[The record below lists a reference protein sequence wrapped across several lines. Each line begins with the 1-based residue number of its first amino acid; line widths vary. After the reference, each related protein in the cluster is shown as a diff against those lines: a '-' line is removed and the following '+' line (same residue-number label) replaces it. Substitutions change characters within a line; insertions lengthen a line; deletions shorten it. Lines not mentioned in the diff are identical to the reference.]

1 MPNTIEISNAKK
13 IFGKNTVLD
22 GLSLTIP
29 QGKVIGLLGKNGA
42 GKTTLIKAIL
52 GLLKLNDGTIRI
64 LGENAFKLSGNA
76 KESIG
81 YVPQVVSL
89 YNSAKVYQLIN
100 YTGSF
105 FKNWDYAYADKLVA
119 DWKLDK
125 NEKVGALSVG
135 QKQKL
140 AIILAIAKHPD
151 LIILDEPVAS
161 LDPAA
166 RKAFVDTISDYAKSG
181 KPKTVIFAT
190 HIISDL
196 EKIAADI
203 VILDKGKVIFNDNIN
218 ALKAKYAPSAQG
230 ENVSI
235 EDIIVKIYE

>member
-1 MPNTIEISNAKK
+1 MANIIEINNAKK
-13 IFGKNTVLD
+13 SFGKNIVLD

-29 QGKVIGLLGKNGA
+29 PGKIIGLLGKNGA
-42 GKTTLIKAIL
+42 GKTTLIKSIL
-52 GLLKLNDGTIRI
+52 GLLKLDNGSIKVF
-64 LGENAFKLSGNA
+64 GEDSFNLSGNA
-76 KESIG
+76 KENIG

-89 YNSAKVYQLIN
+89 YNSAKVYQIIN

-105 FKNWDYAYADKLVA
+105 FKNWDYAYADRLVEE
-119 DWKLDK
+119 WKLDK

-135 QKQKL
+135 QQQKL

-166 RKAFVDTISDYAKSG
+166 RKAFVDTIYDYGRSG
-181 KPKTVIFAT
+181 KPKTIIFAT

-196 EKIAADI
+196 EKVAADI
-203 VILDKGKVIFNDNIN
+203 VILDKGKVIFNDDIK
-218 ALKAKYAPSAQG
+218 ALRAKYAPSAQG
-230 ENVSI
+230 ETVSI